1 MDKPDEVHPR
11 DTGLLGDDDD
21 EMTWSPPHLNN
32 IKFDLDPHQHGHHQ
46 HQQHASDAS
55 KTFKTISS
63 QNNDSSN
70 NGQPMA
76 GGFSLGKIKV
86 ERPKPVQKLIISPNR
101 PNANNPVKAELKGI
115 DRPRS
120 HSPLKLTGIEEYVQQ
135 YEKTGASAAIID
147 QVRRID

>member
-11 DTGLLGDDDD
+11 DAGLLGDDDE

-32 IKFDLDPHQHGHHQ
+32 IKFDLDP
-46 HQQHASDAS
+46 ADAS

-63 QNNDSSN
+63 NNNSN
-70 NGQPMA
+70 NNNGAP
-76 GGFSLGKIKV
+76 GGFSIGKIKV

-101 PNANNPVKAELKGI
+101 PNANNAVKAELKSI

-120 HSPLKLTGIEEYVQQ
+120 HSPLKLTGIEEYIQQ
-135 YEKTGASAAIID
+135 YEKTGASTAIID
-147 QVRRID
+147 QVTTN

>member
-11 DTGLLGDDDD
+11 DTGLLGDDD
-21 EMTWSPPHLNN
+21 EETWSPPPLNN
-32 IKFDLDPHQHGHHQ
+32 IKFDLDHHQ
-46 HQQHASDAS
+46 QQQHHTSDAS

-63 QNNDSSN
+63 QNNESSSN

-76 GGFSLGKIKV
+76 GGFSIGKIKV

-101 PNANNPVKAELKGI
+101 PNANNPVKAELKSI

-147 QVRRID
+147 QVR